1 MTLNVVNVAA
11 SYGKIQVLWNV
22 SIDVSDKEI
31 VSLIGANGAGKST
44 LLKSIIGMV
53 RPTSG
58 TITYNG
64 RSLVGMRPHSVV
76 QSGVAYV
83 PEGRRLFPEMNVKE
97 NIRMG
102 APRSC
107 KDLDSRF
114 EKVYALF
121 PVLRDRKNQQS
132 STLSGGEQ
140 QMVAISRALMSKPTL
155 LLLDELSFGLSPI
168 MFENVLYA
176 IESIRDTGVSVLMSE
191 QNSERA
197 LEVSDRAYVMENGR
211 IEMKGLSNQLMD
223 DSRVRQ
229 AYLGVGE

>member
-1 MTLNVVNVAA
+1 MTLSVVNVTA
-11 SYGKIQVLWNV
+11 SYGKIQVLWDV

-53 RPTSG
+53 KPTGGS
-58 TITYNG
+58 ITYNG
-64 RSLVGMRPHSVV
+64 KSLIGMRPHSIV
-76 QSGVAYV
+76 QRGVAYV

-97 NIRMG
+97 NIRIG

-107 KDLDSRF
+107 KDLDTRF
-114 EKVYALF
+114 ERVYSLF

-211 IEMKGLSNQLMD
+211 IEMKGVSNQLID
-223 DSRVRQ
+223 DSRIRH